1 MRYDRASIPPLTEE
15 TMGAGGEALAK
26 KFEAKVEEA
35 TRAFEALSEA
45 DWRKTTA
52 AETWTVGVVAHHVA
66 VSHETLAG
74 LIKTLADGKPG
85 PNIPMDAIHAMN
97 AKHAQDH
104 AACTQAE
111 TIALHRK
118 NAAAA
123 AALVRGLDDAALER
137 SGQVIAGMPPMTAGQ
152 LAGGLLVGHIADHLS
167 SIRTTVG
174 A

>member
-1 MRYDRASIPPLTEE
+1 
-15 TMGAGGEALAK
+15 MGTKGEVLAK
-26 KFEAKVEEA
+26 KFEAKAEEA

-52 AETWTVGVVAHHVA
+52 AEKWTVGVVAHHVA
-66 VSHETLAG
+66 VSHETIAG

-104 AACTQAE
+104 AGCTKAD

-118 NAAAA
+118 NVAAT

-137 SGQVIAGMPPMTAGQ
+137 SGPVLAGMPAMSAGQ
-152 LAGGLLVGHIADHLS
+152 LAGGLLVRHIDEHLG
-167 SIRTTVG
+167 SIRATVG
-174 A
+174 S